1 MPHAGARG
9 EPCTEEGRSERRS
22 SLLYWPRVRQRD
34 ESAANGAF
42 SMKRPI
48 LLAFLLLALVVA
60 GCGGS
65 STATLSAN
73 DAAVVGSEPITK
85 DQFQGLMDRAKK
97 SYDAQK
103 RPFPKP
109 GTTEYEQLKGQAVTF
124 LIQRAEFEQEADGMG
139 IDITDD
145 KVNKRI
151 AQLKKQFYAGSEEK
165 YKKTLKQQ
173 GLTEDQAKEEVR
185 AQLISEELFKKVTGD
200 VKVTKDEIKAYY
212 NSHKSQYGQPQTRD
226 VRHILVTKKALAD
239 SLYAQLKSGASF
251 AKLAKKYSKDPG
263 SAANGGKLTI
273 SKGQTVPAFDK
284 TAFSLK
290 KGELSPPVKTQYGY
304 HIIEAL
310 SAVKAAQ
317 TTPLSKVESSIKQ
330 QLEQQRKNDAMTKWV
345 ANKKKSFCKSGIK
358 YQVGYQP
365 NPDPCAALTSTT
377 TTTSQ

>member
-1 MPHAGARG
+1 
-9 EPCTEEGRSERRS
+9 
-22 SLLYWPRVRQRD
+22 
-34 ESAANGAF
+34 
-42 SMKRPI
+42 MKRLI

-60 GCGGS
+60 GCGGT

-85 DQFQGLMDRAKK
+85 DQFQGLMDRAQK

-124 LIQRAEFEQEADGMG
+124 LIQRAEFEQEADAMG
-139 IDITDD
+139 IKITDD

-151 AQLKKQFYAGSEEK
+151 TQLKKQFYSGSEQK
-165 YKKTLKQQ
+165 YENTLKQQ
-173 GLTEDQAKEEVR
+173 GLTKDQAKEEVR

-226 VRHILVTKKALAD
+226 VRHILVAKKSLAD
-239 SLYAQLKSGASF
+239 SLYAQLKSGANF

-290 KGELSPPVKTQYGY
+290 KGELSPPIHTQYGY

-310 SAVKAAQ
+310 SAVRAAQ
-317 TTPLSKVESSIKQ
+317 TTSLSKVESSIKQ

-345 ANKKKSFCKSGIK
+345 EKKKKSFCKSGIK